1 MAEIGTITVVPANLS
16 SPDELDVV
24 FGQRGEPARCRC
36 QWFKFRVS
44 EWGGVP
50 LEERAARLRS
60 QSGCGHPSAAST
72 SGLVA
77 YLDGEPVGWCA
88 VEPRTA
94 YRRLLRMRVPWAGRE
109 EDKGDDGVWA
119 VTCFVVRTGFRKRGV
134 SRALAAAT
142 PEFARSRGA
151 RALEG
156 YPMVVAPG
164 AEITW
169 GELYVGTVSIFE
181 TAGFTEVSAPTP
193 RRRVYRIDF

>member
-1 MAEIGTITVVPANLS
+1 MAEIATITVVPANEA
-16 SPDELDVV
+16 SPEELDAV

-36 QWFKFRVS
+36 QWFTYRDS
-44 EWGGVP
+44 EWRDVP
-50 LEERAARLRS
+50 LEERATRLRS
-60 QSGCGHPSAAST
+60 QSGCGHPSASST

-77 YLDGEPVGWCA
+77 YLDGEPAGWCA

-94 YRRLLRMRVPWAGRE
+94 YRRLLRKRVPWAGRD
-109 EDKGDDGVWA
+109 EDKSDDGVWA
-119 VTCFVVRTGFRKRGV
+119 VTCFVVRTGFRRRGV

-142 PEFARSRGA
+142 PGFARSRGA

-156 YPMVVAPG
+156 YPMVVAEG

-169 GELYVGTVSIFE
+169 GELYVGTVSIFAA
-181 TAGFTEVSAPTP
+181 AGFTEVTAPTP